1 MYVCIGVRA
10 AISFQLVGS
19 VSHRSYLRYLFPF
32 FSLLIFKGV
41 RGGRKVERERE
52 KERESRMGDNLDGS
66 REDKSSHG
74 LDRLGLRDNG
84 HRVCRGKVERAA
96 GADRT
101 LKLPR
106 VDLTILATFSLP
118 SNIFS
123 FFSYNSCM
131 PPSFTSTFGVETLP
145 WQKLHHYVI
154 GR

>member
-1 MYVCIGVRA
+1 MCVCIGVRA

-19 VSHRSYLRYLFPF
+19 VSHGSYLGYLFPF
-32 FSLLIFKGV
+32 FSRLIFKGA
-41 RGGRKVERERE
+41 RGGRKVVRENERET
-52 KERESRMGDNLDGS
+52 RMGDNLDGS

-123 FFSYNSCM
+123 FFFLTTPACHPLSPLRSESKHRRGKSY
-131 PPSFTSTFGVETLP
+131 TIT
-145 WQKLHHYVI
+145 
-154 GR
+154 

>member
-1 MYVCIGVRA
+1 
-10 AISFQLVGS
+10 
-19 VSHRSYLRYLFPF
+19 
-32 FSLLIFKGV
+32 
-41 RGGRKVERERE
+41 
-52 KERESRMGDNLDGS
+52 MGDNLDGS
-66 REDKSSHG
+66 REDKSSHE

-123 FFSYNSCM
+123 FF
-131 PPSFTSTFGVETLP
+131 FLQLLHATLFH
-145 WQKLHHYVI
+145 LHVRSRNIAVAKVTPLRDRAVKHE
-154 GR
+154 GE